1 MLEYSVK
8 KISEISENDLY
19 NFYKIAF
26 KDRYKILNKNYKYKE
41 TQNGYVDYIFFFLLR
56 YFKSK
61 WVHN

>member
-1 MLEYSVK
+1 MLDYSVK

-41 TQNGYVDYIFFFLLR
+41 TQNGYVDYIFFF
-56 YFKSK
+56 Y
-61 WVHN
+61 